1 MTAYKTPGLAVT
13 AYRTCL
19 ISLSRSEVER
29 LDAERVEL
37 EDQIL
42 TICQEKLTVEK
53 TKEYGAKIVKA
64 RIAVFSWTG

>member
-1 MTAYKTPGLAVT
+1 M
-13 AYRTCL
+13 
-19 ISLSRSEVER
+19 SLSRSEVER